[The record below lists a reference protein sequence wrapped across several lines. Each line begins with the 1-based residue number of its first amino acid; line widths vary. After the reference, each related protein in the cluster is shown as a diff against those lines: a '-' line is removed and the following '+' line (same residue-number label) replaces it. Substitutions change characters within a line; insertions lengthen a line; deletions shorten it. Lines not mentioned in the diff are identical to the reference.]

1 MKQGMTLFLL
11 MFFVPW
17 MLCAQEA
24 PQTISLQQAVEFAIK
39 HNKELQS
46 SQMNID
52 LYRQK
57 VRESVSQGLPQVNGT
72 VTYSTNFNYKM
83 NFGNQAIKM
92 KDQSNLTVGLQQ
104 LLFLADNGFLGLQTS
119 KIAVRLT
126 EQEVESTELDII
138 ENIYNSYYTV
148 LVSERMLDIL
158 RQNLENMN
166 KIYKHTDNMYKAGTV
181 EETDVDQIRINVGQL
196 KNSLLSM
203 ERTVA
208 VNYNLL
214 RLQLGLEA
222 GTPIKLTDALDMFLE
237 NDKSS
242 RLYVEKF
249 DINNNV
255 SYQLITTQT
264 ELNKKMLGLE
274 KWSYAPTISGNYNFN
289 YKILKPELDMSP
301 KHTAG
306 LTMNI
311 PIFSGLQR
319 DSKVKQ
325 AKITLE
331 QSYIQKSLLQDQLNV
346 QDEQLKFN
354 LKNAME
360 NYNLQKENIDV
371 ATRVLKNY
379 QRKYELGAV
388 SSLDLTQAN
397 NNYLQAETNYTEAIL
412 SLLQAQVSLEKLY
425 NQLPR

>member
-1 MKQGMTLFLL
+1 MKQGTTLFLL

-17 MLCAQEA
+17 MLHAQEA

-83 NFGNQAIKM
+83 DFGGQAIKM

-104 LLFLADNGFLGLQTS
+104 LLFSGQWILGLQTS

-126 EQEVESTELDII
+126 EQEVETTELDII

-166 KIYKHTDNMYKAGTV
+166 EIYKHTDNMYKAGTV
-181 EETDVDQIRINVGQL
+181 EVTDVDQIRINVGQL

-214 RLQLGLEA
+214 RLQLGA
-222 GTPIKLTDALDMFLE
+222 GTPIKLTDALNVFLE
-237 NDKSS
+237 NDKST

-249 DINNNV
+249 DINNNL

-289 YKILKPELDMSP
+289 YKILKPALDMSP

-331 QSYIQKSLLQDQLNV
+331 QSYMQKSLLQDQLNV